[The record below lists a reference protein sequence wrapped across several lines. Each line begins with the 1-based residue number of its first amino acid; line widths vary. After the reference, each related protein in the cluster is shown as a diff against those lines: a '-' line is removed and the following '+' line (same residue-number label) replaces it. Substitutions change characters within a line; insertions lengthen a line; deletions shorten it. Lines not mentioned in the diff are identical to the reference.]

1 MIFEVVFPDNNFAGY
16 VVNVTDPVTFECI
29 AIGILPPTIQWF
41 RGDMLLTTE
50 ESSGGSAGSGDSG
63 GSGEILVGADQ
74 LISRLM
80 LSEPSQILIPTLT
93 GNIYHVQRSL
103 TFSTISNDTD
113 TYSCM
118 ASNEVK
124 QTVSQMFTLLVQG

>member
-1 MIFEVVFPDNNFAGY
+1 
-16 VVNVTDPVTFECI
+16 VTDPVTFECI
-29 AIGILPPTIQWF
+29 AIGIPPPTIQWF

-63 GSGEILVGADQ
+63 GRGGSGEILVGADQ

-80 LSEPSQILIPTLT
+80 LSEPSQMLIPTT
-93 GNIYHVQRSL
+93 MGNIYQVEHSL
-103 TFSTISNDTD
+103 TFSTITNDTD

-124 QTVSQMFTLLVQG
+124 QTASQMFTLLVQG